1 MVAEMAVRRL
11 SILHVI
17 DWIAERYGGP
27 ARNVR
32 DVSAALADRG
42 HRVVVLTTDRD
53 GTQRLPESERSR
65 LSPGPDW
72 EVVPVPTRGP
82 GLSPDFAR
90 RAWNLVGEADV
101 VHLRGIYNPASAV
114 AGAIAVRRGVPFV
127 QQLHGAATDYHWRQ
141 KRWKKAPWETLVQ
154 RPLLT
159 RASAAIVQTE
169 IEAVEGLKV
178 FPTARM
184 RLVPPP
190 VIDDVA
196 GAEPVARPA
205 GRPPTIGF
213 LGRISEKKGAP
224 ILLAAFGRIAAEFP
238 EARLIVAGP
247 DDEGIGTEL
256 RREVDRLGLGER
268 VSFPGMVVGA
278 EKEKLLAEFDV
289 FVLPSADESFGIA
302 VAEAMAAGV
311 PVVITEHVGIAG
323 DIEAAGA
330 GLVTARD
337 AEGVAAALRRL
348 LGDPEEAREIG
359 AAGRRFALDSYT
371 RSASMAAL
379 EQIYEDAVG

>member
-1 MVAEMAVRRL
+1 MALRPL

-53 GTQRLPESERSR
+53 GAQRLPESERR
-65 LSPGPDW
+65 RLNPATHWEVIPAPTHGPDLSP
-72 EVVPVPTRGP
+72 R
-82 GLSPDFAR
+82 FFR
-90 RAWNLVGEADV
+90 RAWSLVGAADV

-114 AGAIAVRRGVPFV
+114 AGVIAVRRGIPFV

-141 KRWKKAPWETLVQ
+141 KRWKKAPWEALVQ

-190 VIDDVA
+190 VIDEDA
-196 GAEPVARPA
+196 IPEPGPRPE
-205 GRPPTIGF
+205 GQPPTIGF
-213 LGRISEKKGAP
+213 LGRLSEKKGAP
-224 ILLAAFGRIAAEFP
+224 ILLAAFARIAAEFP
-238 EARLIVAGP
+238 DVRLVVAGP
-247 DDEGIGTEL
+247 DDEGIGSRM
-256 RREVDRLGLGER
+256 RREVERLGLGDR
-268 VSFPGMVVGA
+268 ISFPGMVVGA
-278 EKEKLLAEFDV
+278 EKAKLLAEFDI
-289 FVLPSADESFGIA
+289 FALPSADESFGIA

-311 PVVITEHVGIAG
+311 PVVITAHVAIAG
-323 DIEAAGA
+323 DVEEAGA
-330 GLVTARD
+330 GLIAPRSDEGFATAFRQ
-337 AEGVAAALRRL
+337 L
-348 LGDPEEAREIG
+348 LNRPDEAREIG
-359 AAGRRFALDSYT
+359 AAGRRFALRSYS

-379 EQIYEDAVG
+379 EQVYEDAIG

>member
-1 MVAEMAVRRL
+1 MALRPL
-11 SILHVI
+11 SIVHVI
-17 DWIAERYGGP
+17 DWVAERYGGP

-32 DVSAALADRG
+32 DVSAALAERG

-53 GTQRLPESERSR
+53 GSQRLPESERRR
-65 LSPGPDW
+65 LSSGPDW

-82 GLSPDFAR
+82 GLSPHFAR
-90 RAWNLVGEADV
+90 RAWDLVGEADV

-114 AGAIAVRRGVPFV
+114 AGAIAVRRRVPFV

-141 KRWKKAPWETLVQ
+141 KRWKKAPWEALVQ

-169 IEAVEGLKV
+169 VEAVEGLKV

-190 VIDDVA
+190 VIDDSA
-196 GAEPVARPA
+196 GQEPIERPT
-205 GRPPTIGF
+205 GQPPTVGF
-213 LGRISEKKGAP
+213 LGRLSEKKGAP
-224 ILLAAFGRIAAEFP
+224 ILLAAFARIAADLP

-247 DDEGIGTEL
+247 DDEGIGA
-256 RREVDRLGLGER
+256 RMQAEVDRLGLGDR

-278 EKEKLLAEFDV
+278 EKAKLLATFDA

-330 GLVTARD
+330 GLVAPRSAD
-337 AEGVAAALRRL
+337 GVAAAIGRL
-348 LGDPEEAREIG
+348 LRDPAEAAEIG
-359 AAGRRFALDSYT
+359 AAGRRFALESYT
-371 RSASMAAL
+371 RSASMTAL
-379 EQIYEDAVG
+379 ERIYEDAVG